1 MTKFSVWDLIVFK
14 KSYNDA
20 VYKIVS
26 IDEKWLFEIEHLRS
40 WNIYFI
46 QDWYNKFLLI
56 PKDYYNKNINNN
68 QKMINNDNNTVV
80 PVNNSSINEEIQNQ
94 ISQKFFSSK
103 KNINKIIQLNS
114 LYEESV
120 KNIQDWLLLLWE
132 INKTITKLYSEL
144 NNSYKKKD
152 VDKLKKDISNLEDSI
167 ILLNTEL
174 AKPLSWFISSNLIE
188 NKTNNNKVLTFPIIK
203 K

>member
-114 LYEESV
+114 LYEESI

-132 INKTITKLYSEL
+132 INKTITRLYSEL

-167 ILLNTEL
+167 NLLNTEL
-174 AKPLSWFISSNLIE
+174 AKPIGLFISSNLKE
-188 NKTNNNKVLTFPIIK
+188 NKANENKALTFPIVK